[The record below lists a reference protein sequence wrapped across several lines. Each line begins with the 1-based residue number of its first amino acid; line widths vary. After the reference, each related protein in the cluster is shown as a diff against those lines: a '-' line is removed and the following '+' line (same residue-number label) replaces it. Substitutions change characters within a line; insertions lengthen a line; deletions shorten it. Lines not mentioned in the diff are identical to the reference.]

1 MFKEERLEKILEIIE
16 KKQKVLVKD
25 LSERFDVSESMIR
38 KDLKTLE
45 NEGKL
50 KRTYGGA
57 IIERTKAFDENTVSR
72 VFVNMEGKNHI
83 AHKVTEIIE
92 EDDVIFLDI
101 SSTALSIA
109 GILKNTN
116 KNITVI
122 TNMNRVVMEFNN
134 SPNIETIF
142 IGGIYNKKL
151 GGTIGACAI
160 EQINN
165 FNIDK
170 AFIGAGGV
178 NIEENFLSNFNYDE
192 SILKATILR
201 NSKKNYILADEEKFF
216 KDGAYKFGL
225 FSDVDYLITDREP
238 NDEIKAAL
246 EKEDVIVIF

>member
-45 NEGKL
+45 NEG
-50 KRTYGGA
+50 
-57 IIERTKAFDENTVSR
+57 
-72 VFVNMEGKNHI
+72 
-83 AHKVTEIIE
+83 
-92 EDDVIFLDI
+92 
-101 SSTALSIA
+101 
-109 GILKNTN
+109 ILKNTN

-122 TNMNRVVMEFNN
+122 TNMNRVVMEFDN

-238 NDEIKAAL
+238 NDEIKATL

>member
-57 IIERTKAFDENTVSR
+57 IIERSKAFDENTVSR

-101 SSTALSIA
+101 SS
-109 GILKNTN
+109 ILKNTN

-122 TNMNRVVMEFNN
+122 TNMNRVIMEFDN

-201 NSKKNYILADEEKFF
+201 NSKKNYILTDEEKFF

-225 FSDVDYLITDREP
+225 LSDVDYLITDMEP

>member
-57 IIERTKAFDENTVSR
+57 IIERSKAFDENTVSR

-116 KNITVI
+116 
-122 TNMNRVVMEFNN
+122 MNRVIMEFDN

-201 NSKKNYILADEEKFF
+201 NSKKNYILTDEEKFF

-225 FSDVDYLITDREP
+225 LSDVDYLITDREP

-246 EKEDVIVIF
+246 EKEDVIVMF

>member
-1 MFKEERLEKILEIIE
+1 MRVIEKVIYMFKEERLEKILEI
-16 KKQKVLVKD
+16 
-25 LSERFDVSESMIR
+25 
-38 KDLKTLE
+38 
-45 NEGKL
+45 
-50 KRTYGGA
+50 
-57 IIERTKAFDENTVSR
+57 FDENTVSR

-122 TNMNRVVMEFNN
+122 TNMNRVIMEFDN

-201 NSKKNYILADEEKFF
+201 NSKKNYILTDEEKFF

-225 FSDVDYLITDREP
+225 LSDVDYLITDREP

>member
-1 MFKEERLEKILEIIE
+1 MRVIEKVIYMFKEERLEKILEIIE

-57 IIERTKAFDENTVSR
+57 IIERSKAFDENTVSR

-109 GILKNTN
+109 GI
-116 KNITVI
+116 
-122 TNMNRVVMEFNN
+122 
-134 SPNIETIF
+134 
-142 IGGIYNKKL
+142 
-151 GGTIGACAI
+151 
-160 EQINN
+160 
-165 FNIDK
+165 
-170 AFIGAGGV
+170 
-178 NIEENFLSNFNYDE
+178 
-192 SILKATILR
+192 
-201 NSKKNYILADEEKFF
+201 
-216 KDGAYKFGL
+216 
-225 FSDVDYLITDREP
+225 
-238 NDEIKAAL
+238 
-246 EKEDVIVIF
+246 

>member
-25 LSERFDVSESMIR
+25 L
-38 KDLKTLE
+38 KTLE

-57 IIERTKAFDENTVSR
+57 IIERSKAFDENTVSR

-122 TNMNRVVMEFNN
+122 TNMNRVIMEFDN

-201 NSKKNYILADEEKFF
+201 NSKKNYILTDEEKFF

-225 FSDVDYLITDREP
+225 LSDVDYLITDREP